1 MIKSMTGFGKKDA
14 ELPGKK
20 VTVEIKSLNSKQ
32 LDLNLKVSGVY
43 REKEFELRSLATK
56 EISRGKVDFSIYM
69 DYSHDD
75 REPIINK
82 EVFAAYFKQ
91 LNQLA
96 KDNGIKMK
104 NEPVFQSILRLPDV
118 LKADKQELAEG
129 EWQVVYAAVLE
140 AINQFNAFRIQ
151 EGEALKQ
158 DLTARVE
165 AIEQRL
171 EAIEPYEKERIETVR
186 NRLKEAFSELQSQ
199 PDPDRFQQELIFYI
213 EKLDVNEEK
222 VRLRNHL
229 KYFISTMNDE
239 DNVGRKLG
247 FIGQEMGR
255 EINTLGSKANHSAI
269 QKLVVEMK
277 DELEKIKEQVLNIL

>member
-14 ELPGKK
+14 EFPGKK

-43 REKEFELRSLATK
+43 REKEFELRSLVTK
-56 EISRGKVDFSIYM
+56 EIGRGKVDFSIYM

-82 EVFAAYFKQ
+82 DIFAAYYKQ
-91 LNQLA
+91 MIQLA
-96 KDNGIKMK
+96 KDNGIKIK
-104 NEPVFQSILRLPDV
+104 NEPVIQTIMKLPDV
-118 LKADKQELAEG
+118 LKAEKQELIEP

-158 DLTARVE
+158 DLTARVD
-165 AIEQRL
+165 AITQKL
-171 EAIEPYEKERIETVR
+171 DAIEPYEKERIETVR

-255 EINTLGSKANHSAI
+255 EINTLGSKANHAAI